1 MTTVHRPRTAHHT
14 RATATVTALLL
25 LASACTAS
33 GDPTPAPTGTPPVTT
48 TPPSPTPTPS
58 PTPSPTPRIN
68 PAAIEFTYR
77 APDPVCV
84 PVDEL
89 SLPGADQHD
98 YHTDSSLLE
107 TDKIRI
113 GCVYELDTIVDADH
127 VRLYI
132 RTSVF
137 PHRDDASAAGLIPD
151 IPVDAEDLNEW
162 GAAVMF
168 NRTIEPWTED
178 CPSGPT
184 CGDDEN
190 STTNTVAHR
199 TWLTGMVGN
208 MDVEARI
215 HYITQDP
222 SNDAFITNLEI
233 FRTYLLAELDR
244 REHTIHDW

>member
-1 MTTVHRPRTAHHT
+1 MTTVHRPGTAQRK
-14 RATATVTALLL
+14 RATAAAAALLL

-33 GDPTPAPTGTPPVTT
+33 SDPEPTPTGTPAATT

-68 PAAIEFTYR
+68 PAAIQFTYQ

-98 YHTDSSLLE
+98 YHTDSSLIE
-107 TDKIRI
+107 SYNIRI

-127 VRLYI
+127 VRVYI

-137 PHRDDASAAGLIPD
+137 PHRDDASAAGQIPD
-151 IPVDAEDLNEW
+151 IPVDADDLNEW
-162 GAAVMF
+162 GVAVMF

-184 CGDDEN
+184 CGDDED

-199 TWLTGMVGN
+199 SWITGMVGN

-215 HYITQDP
+215 HYITKDP
-222 SNDAFITNLEI
+222 SEEAFITNLEI

-244 REHTIHDW
+244 RGHIIHDW